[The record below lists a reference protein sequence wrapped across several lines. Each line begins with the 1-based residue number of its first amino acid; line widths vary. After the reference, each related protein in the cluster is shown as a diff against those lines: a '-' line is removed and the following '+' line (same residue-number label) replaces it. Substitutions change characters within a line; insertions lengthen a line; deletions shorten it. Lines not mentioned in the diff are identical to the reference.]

1 MRPSACLLAVCALAP
16 LALPAQA
23 QLRSLTVPA
32 ESGVVVPPRGQA
44 PPRRWHP
51 AARAVAPQAATAAV
65 PEPPARCSCRRAAPA
80 AGPLGAVLPLAAA
93 ALLAAAAGGGSSGGG
108 AAARRHRRPRPAPAA
123 EPSPPRR
130 PGR

>member
-44 PPRRWHP
+44 PPRL
-51 AARAVAPQAATAAV
+51 V
-65 PEPPARCSCRRAAPA
+65 
-80 AGPLGAVLPLAAA
+80 
-93 ALLAAAAGGGSSGGG
+93 
-108 AAARRHRRPRPAPAA
+108 
-123 EPSPPRR
+123 
-130 PGR
+130 